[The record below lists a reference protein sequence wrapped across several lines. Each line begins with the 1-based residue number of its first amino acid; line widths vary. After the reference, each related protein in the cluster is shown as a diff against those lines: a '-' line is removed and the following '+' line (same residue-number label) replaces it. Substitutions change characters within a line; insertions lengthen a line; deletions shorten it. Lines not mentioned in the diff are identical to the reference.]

1 MYMIF
6 VAGLIMKNTQ
16 KISMILFERE
26 NKMLFIRDINMI
38 MVNEGRKSYVLLK
51 LYFQQISFISAMNI
65 YMIFRVF

>member
-1 MYMIF
+1 MIF